1 MNMLKKLFGKS
12 LAYKL
17 SALMTLVVVLTLSI
31 VIGLYIYLEK
41 DFALSSERYQFSFI
55 NREFEEL
62 ISYTAGTDHSIQPG
76 HIIEKLGENASI
88 NYITLYDTDGKPVL
102 SSVSGPQQPMS
113 TERLQQLEGLSY
125 NSSITVLSKKSLNYI
140 APIKLRVS
148 CRKCHANGNII
159 GFLKISASH
168 SSIYFHTYDM
178 AKKLG
183 FIFLSS
189 LLIFALISIFIT
201 EFIVVK
207 PLKEF
212 VALIHKAELNNFLPR
227 TMQPR
232 EDEIGEIEEN
242 FNQMLSRITNL
253 MATSVEKERELVFV
267 KEELKYKELLEA
279 RSEQIEKVNNEL
291 EDSVRELSMLY
302 NFGQYIITTVDMNE
316 LLRIIT
322 TAIVDTLNYKECA
335 ILFKE
340 DNLLRIVSAW
350 GFEDNA
356 KLIGIEFGLEEGI
369 SGTVASTGKPLLIN
383 DTSKESRYLH
393 YKGQIHKEGSFLS
406 VPLKFKN
413 TVIGVLN
420 VSNETPGS
428 LTKKDI
434 DFLTAVSAQIAVVI
448 ENARLYEQTKELS
461 ITDDLTGLFNRR
473 HMRVVLDKEWERANR
488 YNQPLSLLMIDL
500 DLFKGYNDRF
510 GHLKGDEALAILSQI
525 IRMNIRGIDVPIRY
539 GGEEFLII
547 LPDTS
552 SSGAVATAEKLRRAI
567 AEAFTENSTPML
579 TISIGTVSYPEQ
591 VFDTIHEFLYASDI
605 ALYEAKR
612 RGRNTTVK
620 YDGKSMQENNP

>member
-1 MNMLKKLFGKS
+1 MLKNLLGKS
-12 LAYKL
+12 LAYRL
-17 SALMTLVVVLTLSI
+17 TAFMVLVVVITLGI
-31 VIGLYIYLEK
+31 AIFLYIYLEK
-41 DFALSSERYQFSFI
+41 DFASTTAEYQFSLI
-55 NREFEEL
+55 DRTFEEL
-62 ISYTAGTDHSIQPG
+62 ISYTNGKDHSIQPQ

-88 NYITLYDTDGKPVL
+88 HYITLYNNNGKPII
-102 SSVSGPQQPMS
+102 SSVSS
-113 TERLQQLEGLSY
+113 LQEPLSAKKLKELESLSY
-125 NSSITVLSKKSLNYI
+125 NHSITAMSAKTLDYI

-148 CRKCHANGNII
+148 CRQCHANGSTL
-159 GFLKISASH
+159 GFIKIS
-168 SSIYFHTYDM
+168 SSYTTLYGHTYDM

-183 FIFLSS
+183 FIFLAA
-189 LLIFALISIFIT
+189 LLVFGVASIFIS
-201 EFIVVK
+201 ELIVVR

-227 TMQPR
+227 SKLTRQ
-232 EDEIGEIEEN
+232 DEIGEIEDN

-279 RSEQIEKVNNEL
+279 RSEQIEKVNKEL
-291 EDSVRELSMLY
+291 EESVKELSMLF
-302 NFGQYIITTVDMNE
+302 NFGQYIISTVDMNE

-356 KLIGIEFGLEEGI
+356 KLIGIEFSLEEGI
-369 SGTVASTGKPLLIN
+369 SGSVASSGKPMLIN

-393 YKGQIHKEGSFLS
+393 YKGQIQKEGAFLS
-406 VPLKFKN
+406 VPLKYKN

-420 VSNETPGS
+420 VSNDIPGS

-434 DFLTAVSAQIAVVI
+434 DFLTAISAQIAVVI
-448 ENARLYEQTKELS
+448 ENASLYEQTKELS

-473 HMRVVLDKEWERANR
+473 HMRVILDKEWERANR
-488 YNQPLSLLMIDL
+488 YSQPLSLLMLDL
-500 DLFKGYNDRF
+500 DLFKGYNDKF
-510 GHLKGDEALAILSQI
+510 GHLRGDEALAILSQI
-525 IRMNIRGIDVPIRY
+525 IKMNIRGIDVPIRY

-552 SSGAVATAEKLRRAI
+552 SAGATATAEKLRKAI
-567 AEAFTENSTPML
+567 ADAFTQNNIPTL
-579 TISIGTVSYPEQ
+579 TISIGVVSYPEQ
-591 VFDTIHEFLYASDI
+591 VFETIHEFLYASDI

-612 RGRNTTVK
+612 RGRNTTVN
-620 YDGKSMQENNP
+620 YDGKSMQENNK

>member
-1 MNMLKKLFGKS
+1 MV
-12 LAYKL
+12 
-17 SALMTLVVVLTLSI
+17 LVVVITLGI
-31 VIGLYIYLEK
+31 AIFLYIYLEK
-41 DFALSSERYQFSFI
+41 DFASTTAEYQFSLI
-55 NREFEEL
+55 DRTFEEL
-62 ISYTAGTDHSIQPG
+62 ISYTNGKDHSIQPQ

-88 NYITLYDTDGKPVL
+88 HYITLYNNNGKPII
-102 SSVSGPQQPMS
+102 SSVSS
-113 TERLQQLEGLSY
+113 LQEPLSAKKLKELESLSY
-125 NSSITVLSKKSLNYI
+125 NHSITAMSAKTLDYI

-148 CRKCHANGNII
+148 CRQCHANGSTL
-159 GFLKISASH
+159 GFIKIS
-168 SSIYFHTYDM
+168 SSYTTLYGHTYDM

-183 FIFLSS
+183 FIFLAA
-189 LLIFALISIFIT
+189 LLVFGVASIFIS
-201 EFIVVK
+201 ELIVVR

-227 TMQPR
+227 SKLTRQ
-232 EDEIGEIEEN
+232 DEIGEIEDN

-279 RSEQIEKVNNEL
+279 RSEQIEKVNKEL
-291 EDSVRELSMLY
+291 EESVKELSMLF
-302 NFGQYIITTVDMNE
+302 NFGQYIISTVDMNE

-356 KLIGIEFGLEEGI
+356 KLIGIEFSLEEGI
-369 SGTVASTGKPLLIN
+369 SGSVASSGKPMLIN

-393 YKGQIHKEGSFLS
+393 YKGQIQKEGAFLS
-406 VPLKFKN
+406 VPLKYKN

-420 VSNETPGS
+420 VSNDIPGS

-434 DFLTAVSAQIAVVI
+434 DFLTAISAQIAVVI
-448 ENARLYEQTKELS
+448 ENASLYEQTKELS

-473 HMRVVLDKEWERANR
+473 HMRVILDKEWERANR
-488 YNQPLSLLMIDL
+488 YSQPLSLLMLDL
-500 DLFKGYNDRF
+500 DLFKGYNDKF
-510 GHLKGDEALAILSQI
+510 GHLRGDEALAILSQI
-525 IRMNIRGIDVPIRY
+525 IKMNIRGIDVPIRY

-552 SSGAVATAEKLRRAI
+552 SAGATATAEKLRKAI
-567 AEAFTENSTPML
+567 ADAFTQNNIPTL
-579 TISIGTVSYPEQ
+579 TISIGVVSYPEQ
-591 VFDTIHEFLYASDI
+591 VFETIHEFLYASDI

-612 RGRNTTVK
+612 RGRNTTVN
-620 YDGKSMQENNP
+620 YDGKSMQENNK

>member
-1 MNMLKKLFGKS
+1 MLNKLFRRS
-12 LAYKL
+12 LAFKL
-17 SALMTLVVVLTLSI
+17 TAIMTLVVVFTLSI
-31 VIGLYIYLEK
+31 AIGIYIYLEK
-41 DFALSSERYQFSFI
+41 DFARTSEQYQFSFI

-62 ISYTAGTDHSIQPG
+62 ISYTSGKDHSIQPG

-88 NYITLYDTDGKPVL
+88 NFITIYDTNGKPVL
-102 SSVSGPQQPMS
+102 SSVSGPQKSLSPD
-113 TERLQQLEGLSY
+113 RLKQLEELSN
-125 NSSITVLSKKSLNYI
+125 NSSLTISSKKTLDYI

-148 CRKCHANGNII
+148 CQRCHTNGTTM
-159 GFLKISASH
+159 GFIKISASH
-168 SSIYFHTYDM
+168 SAIYFHTYDM
-178 AKKLG
+178 AKKFG

-189 LLIFALISIFIT
+189 LIIFALISVFAS
-201 EFIVVK
+201 EFMVIK
-207 PLKEF
+207 PLKDF

-227 TMQPR
+227 TIQTR
-232 EDEIGEIEEN
+232 EDEIGEIEDN

-253 MATSVEKERELVFV
+253 MATSVERERELVFV
-267 KEELKYKELLEA
+267 KEELKYKELLEK
-279 RSEQIEKVNNEL
+279 RSEQIERVNNEL
-291 EDSVRELSMLY
+291 EGSVKELSMLY
-302 NFGQYIITTVDMNE
+302 NFGQYIISTVDMNE

-356 KLIGIEFGLEEGI
+356 RLIGIEFGLEEGI
-369 SGTVASTGKPLLIN
+369 SGAVASTGKPLLIN

-393 YKGQIHKEGSFLS
+393 YKGQTHKEGSFLS
-406 VPLKFKN
+406 VPLKYKN
-413 TVIGVLN
+413 IVIGVLN
-420 VSNETPGS
+420 VSNDMPGS

-434 DFLTAVSAQIAVVI
+434 DFLTAISAQIAVVI

-473 HMRVVLDKEWERANR
+473 HMRVVLDKEWERSNR
-488 YNQPLSLLMIDL
+488 YHQPLSLLMIDL
-500 DLFKGYNDRF
+500 DLFKAYNDRF
-510 GHLKGDEALAILSQI
+510 GHLKGDEALAIVSQI

-547 LPDTS
+547 LPDTPAA
-552 SSGAVATAEKLRRAI
+552 GALATAEKLRKAI
-567 AEAFTENSTPML
+567 GDAFTENNTPML
-579 TISIGTVSYPEQ
+579 TISLGAVSYPEQ
-591 VFDTIHEFLYASDI
+591 MFETIHEFLYASDV

-612 RGRNTTVK
+612 KGRNITVK
-620 YDGKSMQENNP
+620 YDGKSMQENNT